1 MTYRGV
7 IAIIV
12 LVLMGSLYFAFPTIA
27 LQFQKITNEWTTAQ
41 QEHQRQKETENSHT
55 RAEQRNTAEAIQSKE
70 RGVLLYKQGFP
81 QKALQEFIYAWGSK
95 QDWSRADI
103 CSALVSSI
111 AAGQPEW
118 GGTFGTQWV
127 NSWPDRGR
135 DWQYILLYT
144 SVALNLSG
152 HSTEARS
159 LLQQGLR
166 QAKIGDWPYPL
177 IQIMVGEVDARSLGR
192 GNWGNGDETETRT
205 FSGLKMLFD
214 SGWWSPDLDW
224 VNQKAQNEYY
234 ETVIVRGLAH
244 QYQSRPA
251 SGDSRSAERK
261 RNQPLNVGNLS
272 GLVGKEVK
280 GMPLTGEFFVE
291 SREPDSVKL
300 RAVAVVAE
308 SINKGG
314 STAFALK
321 GKTIVIVNS
330 HPALARIRKNE
341 PFRSGE
347 RYIIILDRV
356 ERGPKKE
363 IVAYGTIASL

>member
-12 LVLMGSLYFAFPTIA
+12 LVLLASLYFTYPRIA
-27 LQFQKITNEWTTAQ
+27 QQFQRITNELAAAN
-41 QEHQRQKETENSHT
+41 QEHQRQKETENSNI
-55 RAEQRNTAEAIQSKE
+55 RSEQRNTAEAIQSKE

-81 QKALQEFIYAWGSK
+81 QKALQEFIHAWGSK
-95 QDWSRADI
+95 QEWNRADI
-103 CSALVSSI
+103 CYALVSSI

-118 GGTFGTQWV
+118 GATFGKQWV

-135 DWQYILLYT
+135 DWEYILLYT
-144 SVALNLSG
+144 SVALHLSG
-152 HSTEARS
+152 HSSEARS

-177 IQIMVGEVDARSLGR
+177 IQIMVGEVDAKTVGSSNL
-192 GNWGNGDETETRT
+192 GNGDETEIRT
-205 FSGLKMLFD
+205 FSGLKRFFD

-224 VNQKAQNEYY
+224 VNQKGQTEYY
-234 ETVIVRGLAH
+234 ETVIVRSLAR
-244 QYQSRPA
+244 QYQSRPE
-251 SGDSRSAERK
+251 SGNPRSSEPK

-280 GMPLTGEFFVE
+280 GLPLTGEFFVE
-291 SREPDSVKL
+291 SREPDSLKL

-321 GKTIVIVNS
+321 GKTTVIVNS
-330 HPALARIRKNE
+330 HPALVRLRKNE
-341 PFRSGE
+341 PFRSGD

-363 IVAYGTIASL
+363 IVAFGTIASL